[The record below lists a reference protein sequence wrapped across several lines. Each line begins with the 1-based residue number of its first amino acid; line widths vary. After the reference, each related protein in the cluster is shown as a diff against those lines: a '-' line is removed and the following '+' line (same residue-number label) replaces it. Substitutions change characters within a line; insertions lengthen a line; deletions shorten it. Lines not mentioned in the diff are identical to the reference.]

1 MKSDVECEMRNEE
14 LNSRQQFQIPNSKF
28 LIEVLASGSKANC
41 YALCDG
47 TATILLECGLPYH
60 KTLERLNWKLP
71 DAILI
76 THEHGDHAS
85 CARNFL
91 ERGVEMY
98 MTAGTA
104 DALKLSR
111 HNLHIIKPDEKFT
124 VCGHEILPVKVKHD
138 AAEPVNFTIDDE
150 ILFVTDAGEVPN
162 VSGNFRQV
170 FIEANYETLTLL
182 AADIS
187 TAQKE
192 RVRENH
198 LSIRQAVNFLK
209 TLTEPDEIWLIH
221 LSKRH
226 GDGEEFIREVKAA
239 TGFKNVFT
247 AEVSK

>member
-1 MKSDVECEMRNEE
+1 MK
-14 LNSRQQFQIPNSKF
+14 I
-28 LIEVLASGSKANC
+28 LASGSKANC
-41 YALCDG
+41 YAFCDG
-47 TATILLECGLPYH
+47 TATILLECGLTIG

-71 DAILI
+71 DAILV
-76 THEHGDHAS
+76 THEHSDHARS
-85 CARNFL
+85 TLKFL

-104 DALKLSR
+104 DALKLKR

-124 VCGHEILPVKVKHD
+124 VCGHQVLPVKVKHD

-198 LSIRQAVNFLK
+198 LSIKQAKNFLQ
-209 TLTEPDEIWLIH
+209 TLTEPDEVWLIH

-239 TGFKNVFT
+239 TGFKNVFA

>member
-1 MKSDVECEMRNEE
+1 MK
-14 LNSRQQFQIPNSKF
+14 I
-28 LIEVLASGSKANC
+28 LASGSKANC
-41 YALCDG
+41 YAFCDG
-47 TATILLECGLPYH
+47 TATILFECGLAIG

-71 DAILI
+71 DAILV
-76 THEHGDHAS
+76 THEHSDHARS
-85 CARNFL
+85 TLKFL

-104 DALKLSR
+104 DALKVKR

-124 VCGHEILPVKVKHD
+124 VCGHQVLPVKVKHD

-198 LSIRQAVNFLK
+198 LSIKQAKNFLQ

-239 TGFKNVFT
+239 TGFKNVF
-247 AEVSK
+247 AAS